1 MFIQM
6 VIAPIYYLYK
16 FLYVIQVCA
25 HEIWH
30 HFKLHRYWHF
40 VLPFWA
46 LSAISFSSHACEYY
60 TPTIKH
66 YAHKTSTLHEASYIV
81 NNLIHEEI
89 EKQLTARKNPSC
101 PYPLSLSIDTQL
113 QHINPQLWDFLNS
126 ITATVC
132 EQKHLISGRESNT
145 GKHLKQVRIYYIY
158 AFYNYVPAPSN
169 QNDAW
174 SATWYCRDVWKFS
187 STTENP

>member
-1 MFIQM
+1 MYIQM
-6 VIAPIYYLYK
+6 VNAPIYYLSK

-40 VLPFWA
+40 VLPSWA
-46 LSAISFSSHACEYY
+46 LDAASFSSHACESYI
-60 TPTIKH
+60 PTIKH

-81 NNLIHEEI
+81 NNLIHKEI
-89 EKQLTARKNPSC
+89 EKQSAARKKPSC

-126 ITATVC
+126 ITATVQ
-132 EQKHLISGRESNT
+132 ERKHLISGRESNT
-145 GKHLKQVRIYYIY
+145 GKHLKQVSIYYIL
-158 AFYNYVPAPSN
+158 YNYVPTPSN
-169 QNDAW
+169 QKRCMIC
-174 SATWYCRDVWKFS
+174 YLIL
-187 STTENP
+187 